1 MFGNRCQPLE
11 TGNLALPV
19 DHERV
24 RSLAIQRFFHS
35 SPTLCCCITVLVVS
49 ITSVPKVHGQAPPSQ
64 EYTSGIAVEANQQLF
79 ATMCALDAAGFDADE
94 STLAEMPSRLALRGE
109 LLKLHGPATEALRQF
124 YRDHALA
131 DPGET
136 LSRYIT
142 FALVVGPP
150 PDFRYQVDV
159 ELLPPDVGSL
169 EGFQKILAAFYH
181 EAHLDIRWTQIEPEY
196 HRVIAR
202 YQPVVRRI
210 VTVSNGY
217 LREILKPTQGRT
229 FTVYVEPLVGGRTNF
244 RNLGN
249 HYAMA
254 VGSTTQIPTDDIQH
268 AYLHFM
274 LDTLPL
280 RYRKEVERKISL
292 LNIAASAPQLPV
304 EYRTDFIA
312 FTDESLIKAVEL
324 RLRHLTPEKLEAAMA
339 EDDKSG
345 FILVRPF
352 VTHLQ
357 KFEKAAPAMTY
368 YFPDII
374 NGIELS
380 AEQKR
385 LKDFAFAPVQAAPER
400 ANVAATPENQ
410 SAELDS
416 MLAEG
421 DHQIA
426 LKEAAGASATF
437 EKVLEKYPNEP
448 RAWYGLAVASILSGE
463 GERAQELFEQIV
475 TASTSGIPGAP
486 APTGTADPSILAWSH
501 VYLGRI
507 HDLED
512 ERDQAVIE
520 YRAALAINGS
530 PENARVAA
538 QRGLDSPYSSHA
550 PESNKASHNP

>member
-1 MFGNRCQPLE
+1 M
-11 TGNLALPV
+11 
-19 DHERV
+19 
-24 RSLAIQRFFHS
+24 
-35 SPTLCCCITVLVVS
+35 S
-49 ITSVPKVHGQAPPSQ
+49 IAPVPKAHGQAPPQQ
-64 EYTSGIAVEANQQLF
+64 EFTSGIAVEASQQLF

-109 LLKLHGPATEALRQF
+109 LLNLHGPATEALRQF
-124 YRDHALA
+124 YRDHLLA

-150 PDFRYQVDV
+150 PDFRYQVDTD
-159 ELLPPDVGSL
+159 LLPPDVVSL
-169 EGFQKILAAFYH
+169 EGFQRILAAFYH

-196 HRVIAR
+196 RRSIAR

-210 VTVSNGY
+210 VTVSNAY
-217 LREILKPTQGRT
+217 LREILKSTHGRT
-229 FTVYVEPLVGGRTNF
+229 FIVYVEPLVGARTNF
-244 RNLGN
+244 RNLGD

-254 VGSTTQIPTDDIQH
+254 VGSTAQIPVDDIQH

-274 LDTLPL
+274 LDPLPL
-280 RYRKEVERKISL
+280 RYRKEVESKNSL
-292 LNIAASAPQLPV
+292 LNVAARAPQLPV

-312 FTDESLIKAVEL
+312 FTEECLIKAVEL
-324 RLRHLTPEKLEAAMA
+324 RLRKLTPEKLETALV
-339 EDDKSG
+339 ENDKAG

-352 VTHLQ
+352 VTQLE

-374 NGIELS
+374 NGIDVS

-385 LKDFAFAPVQAAPER
+385 LKDFVFAPVQAAPEQAKAAAP
-400 ANVAATPENQ
+400 ANQTDD
-410 SAELDS
+410 LDS

-426 LKEAAGASATF
+426 LKDAAAASATF
-437 EKVLEKYPNEP
+437 QKVLEKYPDEP
-448 RAWYGLAVASILSGE
+448 RARYGLAVASILLGD

-475 TASTSGIPGAP
+475 ASWTSGIPGAP
-486 APTGTADPSILAWSH
+486 IPRGTPDPSILAWSH

-507 HDLED
+507 HDLQD
-512 ERDQAVIE
+512 ERDEAVAE
-520 YRAALAINGS
+520 YRAALAVHGS
-530 PENARVAA
+530 PENARAAA
-538 QRGLDSPYSSHA
+538 QRGLDSPYTSRA
-550 PESNKASHNP
+550 PESDKASHNP